1 MIMHTKCIAVLSTP
15 EALLTPLPTLLP
27 SLHGAPDSAI
37 FRLPRAAWMTTSAQ
51 NIRVD
56 TSVRVDT
63 VSLQPLRGRWGFL
76 PRRPRLSW
84 RWGVCTSSKIQAPL
98 RAPVGCLTVSDWDFY
113 DHGKVQNL
121 RLRASSTGL
130 WTRSKTIFGLTRG
143 VCQSVTQFIDPSMLS
158 DLVTTGRRFRTGA
171 DHWMINR
178 MTRRLSLLYP

>member
-1 MIMHTKCIAVLSTP
+1 MHTIFITALSTP

-27 SLHGAPDSAI
+27 ALHGAPDSAI

-51 NIRVD
+51 YKRVDHD
-56 TSVRVDT
+56 TSVLVDS

-113 DHGKVQNL
+113 DPGKVQYL

-143 VCQSVTQFIDPSMLS
+143 VRQSVTQCVDPSMLS
-158 DLVTTGRRFRTGA
+158 DLVTTGRRFRTGT
-171 DHWMINR
+171 DHRMMIG
-178 MTRRLSLLYP
+178 

>member
-1 MIMHTKCIAVLSTP
+1 MHTICIAVLSTP

-27 SLHGAPDSAI
+27 ALHGAPDSAI

-51 NIRVD
+51 YKRVD
-56 TSVRVDT
+56 TS

-84 RWGVCTSSKIQAPL
+84 RWGVTTSSKIQAPL

-113 DHGKVQNL
+113 DPGKVQYL

-143 VCQSVTQFIDPSMLS
+143 VCQSVTKCVDPSMLS
-158 DLVTTGRRFRTGA
+158 DLMTTGRRIRTGA
-171 DHWMINR
+171 DHRMMIG
-178 MTRRLSLLYP
+178 